1 MQEFIPLIPNQY
13 YHIYN
18 RGINGEK
25 LYKNPTNYTYFLK
38 KYHQYIYPIADT
50 FAYCLMGN
58 HFHISLKIKSV
69 EELTLTGFE
78 TRSGLK
84 TPEDYSKFIS
94 KQFSHLFN
102 SYAQSINKAF
112 GKTGG
117 LFETPFKRELIE
129 NDEYLK
135 QLICYIHL
143 NPIKHNFTDNFR
155 TYPHSSFQSILS
167 DKPTNLRRLEVI
179 ELFGGLNVFIE
190 YHEENLLNNFG
201 FIE

>member
-1 MQEFIPLIPNQY
+1 MQEFIPLVSNHY

-25 LYKNPTNYTYFLK
+25 LFRNPANYTYFLK
-38 KYHQYIYPIADT
+38 KYHQYIHPIADT

-78 TRSGLK
+78 PLSALK

-94 KQFSHLFN
+94 RQFSHLFN

-112 GKTGG
+112 GRTGG
-117 LFETPFKRELIE
+117 LFETPFKRELVE

-155 TYPHSSFQSILS
+155 TYLHSSYHSILS
-167 DKPTNLRRLEVI
+167 DRPTNLKRQEVI
-179 ELFGGLNVFIE
+179 ELFGGSDAFIE

>member
-1 MQEFIPLIPNQY
+1 MQEFIPLTPNHN
-13 YHIYN
+13 YHIYS

-25 LYKNPTNYTYFLK
+25 LFKSLSNCSYFLK
-38 KYHQYIYPIADT
+38 KYHQYIHPVADT
-50 FAYCLMGN
+50 LAYCLMGN
-58 HFHISLKIKSV
+58 HFHISLRIKSV
-69 EELTLTGFE
+69 DELTLTGLE
-78 TRSGLK
+78 ALSGLK
-84 TPEDYSKFIS
+84 TSEDYSKFIS
-94 KQFSHLFN
+94 KQFSNLFN
-102 SYAQSINKAF
+102 SYAQSINKAH
-112 GKTGG
+112 GRTGG
-117 LFETPFKRELIE
+117 LFETPFKRELVE
-129 NDEYLK
+129 NDGYLK

-179 ELFGGLNVFIE
+179 ELFGGSNAFID

>member
-1 MQEFIPLIPNQY
+1 
-13 YHIYN
+13 
-18 RGINGEK
+18 
-25 LYKNPTNYTYFLK
+25 
-38 KYHQYIYPIADT
+38 
-50 FAYCLMGN
+50 MGN

-78 TRSGLK
+78 TLSGLK

-112 GKTGG
+112 GRTGG
-117 LFETPFKRELIE
+117 LFETPFKRELVE

-155 TYPHSSFQSILS
+155 TYLHSSFQSILS

-179 ELFGGLNVFIE
+179 ELFGGLNAFIE